1 MKLGLNFQTGKIKDK
16 NMTNELIKNDTVRL
30 TIEKA
35 KEHAKKIESIIIVT
49 DDDFKIAKKEKAT
62 AKKLV
67 DSIGYEITKN
77 RQKALDTVEAEN
89 QIYKNIKDEI
99 ENSYKKFF
107 ENLDEIKKERDL
119 KERTEWESRVV
130 NLIENLSLNIDLKDV
145 DDGIFKSTKKLK
157 TDKKLIELLKNL
169 QADKERKNADIENI
183 KNKAIRLEL
192 SFAKYV
198 AMFEDGMPAT
208 DVYEKIDFDFSQ
220 LEAEISERIEKE
232 KQRKADEQRELERQK
247 LIMRENEERL
257 AKQAEELKQR
267 ELEQKQREEE
277 ELKKSVLEDKTLE
290 VQGLTKITM
299 TVTYEKTPENSLKL
313 NELLTQMKEIADV
326 KLEK

>member
-1 MKLGLNFQTGKIKDK
+1 
-16 NMTNELIKNDTVRL
+16 MTNELIKNDTVRL

-67 DSIGYEITKN
+67 DAIGSEITKN

-99 ENSYKKFF
+99 ENSYEKFF
-107 ENLDEIKKERDL
+107 ENLDETKKERDL

-130 NLIENLSLNIDLKDV
+130 NLIENLSLNIELKDV
-145 DDGIFKSTKKLK
+145 DDEIFKNTKKLK
-157 TDKKLIELLKNL
+157 TDKKLTELLKKL
-169 QADKERKNADIENI
+169 QADKDRKNADIENI
-183 KNKAIRLEL
+183 KNKAISLEL

-208 DVYEKIDFDFSQ
+208 DVYEKIDFDYSQ
-220 LEAEISERIEKE
+220 LEAEIAERIEKE

-267 ELEQKQREEE
+267 ELEHKQREEE
-277 ELKKSVLEDKTLE
+277 ELKQSVLENKILE

-326 KLEK
+326 KIEK

>member
-1 MKLGLNFQTGKIKDK
+1 
-16 NMTNELIKNDTVRL
+16 MTNELIKNDTVRL

-67 DSIGYEITKN
+67 DAIGAEITKN

-99 ENSYKKFF
+99 ESSYKKFF
-107 ENLDEIKKERDL
+107 ENLDETKKERDL

-145 DDGIFKSTKKLK
+145 DDEIFKNTKKLK
-157 TDKKLIELLKNL
+157 TDKKLTDLLKKL
-169 QADKERKNADIENI
+169 QADKDRKNADIENI
-183 KNKAIRLEL
+183 KNKAISLEL
-192 SFAKYV
+192 SFVKYV
-198 AMFEDGMPAT
+198 ALFEDGMPAT

-220 LEAEISERIEKE
+220 LEAEISDRIEKE
-232 KQRKADEQRELERQK
+232 KQRKAGEQRELERQK

-257 AKQAEELKQR
+257 AKQAEKLKQR

-277 ELKKSVLEDKTLE
+277 ELKQSVLEKKTLE

-299 TVTYEKTPENSLKL
+299 TVTYERTPENSQKL
-313 NELLTQMKEIADV
+313 NDLLTQMKEIADV

>member
-1 MKLGLNFQTGKIKDK
+1 
-16 NMTNELIKNDTVRL
+16 MTNEIIKNDTVRL

-67 DSIGYEITKN
+67 DAIGAEITKN

-99 ENSYKKFF
+99 ESSYKKFF
-107 ENLDEIKKERDL
+107 ENLEETKKEREL

-145 DDGIFKSTKKLK
+145 DDEIFKNTKKLK
-157 TDKKLIELLKNL
+157 TDKKLIDLLKKI
-169 QADKERKNADIENI
+169 QADKDRKNADIENI
-183 KNKAIRLEL
+183 KNKAISLEL
-192 SFAKYV
+192 SFLKYV
-198 AMFEDGMPAT
+198 ALFEDGMPAT

-220 LEAEISERIEKE
+220 IEAEISERIEKE
-232 KQRKADEQRELERQK
+232 KQRKADEQRELDRQK
-247 LIMRENEERL
+247 LIMRENEDRL

-277 ELKKSVLEDKTLE
+277 ELKQSVLEKKTLE
-290 VQGLTKITM
+290 VQGLAKITM
-299 TVTYEKTPENSLKL
+299 TVTYEKTPENSQKL
-313 NELLTQMKEIADV
+313 NNLLTQMKEIADV

>member
-1 MKLGLNFQTGKIKDK
+1 
-16 NMTNELIKNDTVRL
+16 MTNELIKNDTVRL

-67 DSIGYEITKN
+67 DAISAEITKN

-107 ENLDEIKKERDL
+107 ENLEETKKERDL

-145 DDGIFKSTKKLK
+145 DDEIFKNTKKLK
-157 TDKKLIELLKNL
+157 TDKKLTDLLKKL
-169 QADKERKNADIENI
+169 QADKDRKNADIENI
-183 KNKAIRLEL
+183 KNKAISLEL

-198 AMFEDGMPAT
+198 ALFEDGMPAT

-220 LEAEISERIEKE
+220 LEAEISDRIEKE

-277 ELKKSVLEDKTLE
+277 ELKQSVLEKKTLE

-299 TVTYEKTPENSLKL
+299 TVTYERTPENSQKL
-313 NELLTQMKEIADV
+313 NNLLTQMKEIADV

>member
-1 MKLGLNFQTGKIKDK
+1 
-16 NMTNELIKNDTVRL
+16 MTNELIKNDTVRL

-67 DSIGYEITKN
+67 DAIGAEITKN

-107 ENLDEIKKERDL
+107 ENLDKTMKEREL
-119 KERTEWESRVV
+119 KERTDWESRVV
-130 NLIENLSLNIDLKDV
+130 NLIENLSLNIELKDV
-145 DDGIFKSTKKLK
+145 DDEIFKNTKKLK
-157 TDKKLIELLKNL
+157 TDKKLIDLLKKL
-169 QADKERKNADIENI
+169 QADKDRKNADIENI
-183 KNKAIRLEL
+183 KNKAISLEL

-220 LEAEISERIEKE
+220 LEAEIAERIVKE

-257 AKQAEELKQR
+257 AKQAEEFKKR
-267 ELEQKQREEE
+267 VLEQAQCEEE
-277 ELKKSVLEDKTLE
+277 ELKQSVLEKKTLE

-299 TVTYEKTPENSLKL
+299 TVTYEKTPENSQKL
-313 NELLTQMKEIADV
+313 NDLLTQMKGIADV

>member
-1 MKLGLNFQTGKIKDK
+1 
-16 NMTNELIKNDTVRL
+16 MTNEIIKNDTVRL

-67 DSIGYEITKN
+67 DAISAEITKN

-107 ENLDEIKKERDL
+107 ENLDETKKARDL
-119 KERTEWESRVV
+119 EERKEWESRVV
-130 NLIENLSLNIDLKDV
+130 NLIENLSLTIDLKDV
-145 DDGIFKSTKKLK
+145 DDEIFKNTKKLK
-157 TDKKLIELLKNL
+157 TDKKLTDLLKNL
-169 QADKERKNADIENI
+169 QADKDRKNADIENI
-183 KNKAIRLEL
+183 KNKAISLEL
-192 SFAKYV
+192 SFVKYV
-198 AMFEDGMPAT
+198 ALFEDGMPAT

-220 LEAEISERIEKE
+220 LEAEISERIEKG

-257 AKQAEELKQR
+257 AKQAEKLKQR

-277 ELKKSVLEDKTLE
+277 ELKQSVLEKKTLE
-290 VQGLTKITM
+290 VQGLAKITM
-299 TVTYEKTPENSLKL
+299 TVTYEKTPENSQKL
-313 NELLTQMKEIADV
+313 NNLLTQMKEIADV

>member
-1 MKLGLNFQTGKIKDK
+1 
-16 NMTNELIKNDTVRL
+16 MTNTTETTELIKNDTVRL

-67 DSIGYEITKN
+67 DAIGAEITKN

-107 ENLDEIKKERDL
+107 ENLEETKKERDL
-119 KERTEWESRVV
+119 KERTEWESRAI
-130 NLIENLSLNIDLKDV
+130 NLIENLSLTIELKDV
-145 DDGIFKSTKKLK
+145 DDEIFKNTKKLK
-157 TDKKLIELLKNL
+157 TDKKLTELLKKL
-169 QADKERKNADIENI
+169 QADKDRKNADIENI
-183 KNKAIRLEL
+183 KNKAISLEL

-220 LEAEISERIEKE
+220 LEAEIAERIEKE
-232 KQRKADEQRELERQK
+232 KQRKVAEQRELERQK

-267 ELEQKQREEE
+267 ESEQKQREEE
-277 ELKKSVLEDKTLE
+277 ELKQSVLEKKTLE

-299 TVTYEKTPENSLKL
+299 TVTYEKTPENSQKL
-313 NELLTQMKEIADV
+313 NDLLTQMKEIADV

>member
-1 MKLGLNFQTGKIKDK
+1 
-16 NMTNELIKNDTVRL
+16 MTNEIIKNDTVRL

-67 DSIGYEITKN
+67 DAIGAEITKN

-107 ENLDEIKKERDL
+107 ENLDETKKARDL
-119 KERTEWESRVV
+119 EERKEWESRVV
-130 NLIENLSLNIDLKDV
+130 NLIENLSLNIELKDV
-145 DDGIFKSTKKLK
+145 NDEIFKNTKKLK
-157 TDKKLIELLKNL
+157 TDKKLTELLKNL
-169 QADKERKNADIENI
+169 QADKDRKNADIENI
-183 KNKAIRLEL
+183 KNKAIGLEL

-208 DVYEKIDFDFSQ
+208 DVYEKIDYDFSQ
-220 LEAEISERIEKE
+220 LEAEIAERIEKE
-232 KQRKADEQRELERQK
+232 KQRKVAEQRELERQK

-267 ELEQKQREEE
+267 VLEQKQREEE
-277 ELKKSVLEDKTLE
+277 ELKQSVLEKKTLE
-290 VQGLTKITM
+290 FQGLTKITM
-299 TVTYEKTPENSLKL
+299 TVTYEKTPENSQKL
-313 NELLTQMKEIADV
+313 NELLTQMKGIADV

>member
-1 MKLGLNFQTGKIKDK
+1 
-16 NMTNELIKNDTVRL
+16 MTNELIKNDTVRL

-67 DSIGYEITKN
+67 DAIGTEITKN

-107 ENLDEIKKERDL
+107 ENLEETKKERDL

-130 NLIENLSLNIDLKDV
+130 NLIENLSLNIELKDV
-145 DDGIFKSTKKLK
+145 DDEIFKNTKKLK
-157 TDKKLIELLKNL
+157 TDKKLTELLKKL
-169 QADKERKNADIENI
+169 QADKDRKNADIENI
-183 KNKAIRLEL
+183 KNKAISLEL

-220 LEAEISERIEKE
+220 LEAEIAERIEKE

-277 ELKKSVLEDKTLE
+277 ELKKSVLEKKTLE

-299 TVTYEKTPENSLKL
+299 TVTYEKTPENSKKL
-313 NELLTQMKEIADV
+313 NELLTQMKKIADV

>member
-1 MKLGLNFQTGKIKDK
+1 
-16 NMTNELIKNDTVRL
+16 MTNELIKNDTVRL

-67 DSIGYEITKN
+67 DAIGSEITKN

-107 ENLDEIKKERDL
+107 ENLDETKKERDL

-145 DDGIFKSTKKLK
+145 DDEIFKSTKKLK
-157 TDKKLIELLKNL
+157 TDKKLIELLKKL
-169 QADKERKNADIENI
+169 QADKDRKNADIENI
-183 KNKAIRLEL
+183 KNKAISLEL

-220 LEAEISERIEKE
+220 LEAEITERIEKE

-277 ELKKSVLEDKTLE
+277 ELKKSVLENKTLE

>member
-1 MKLGLNFQTGKIKDK
+1 MA
-16 NMTNELIKNDTVRL
+16 NELIKNDTVRL

-67 DSIGYEITKN
+67 DAIGAEITKN

-89 QIYKNIKDEI
+89 KIYKDIKDEI
-99 ENSYKKFF
+99 EQSYTKFF
-107 ENLDEIKKERDL
+107 ENLDETKKARDL
-119 KERTEWESRVV
+119 EERKAWESRVV
-130 NLIENLSLNIDLKDV
+130 NLIENLSLNIELKDV
-145 DDGIFKSTKKLK
+145 DDEIFKNTKKLK
-157 TDKKLIELLKNL
+157 TDKKLTELLKDL
-169 QADKERKNADIENI
+169 QADKDRKNADIENI
-183 KNKAIRLEL
+183 KNKAISLEL

-198 AMFEDGMPAT
+198 SLFEDGMPAT

-220 LEAEISERIEKE
+220 LEAEIAERIEKS
-232 KQRKADEQRELERQK
+232 KQRKIDEQRELERQK

-257 AKQAEELKQR
+257 IKQAEDLKQR

-277 ELKKSVLEDKTLE
+277 ELKQSVLENKMLE

-299 TVTYEKTPENSLKL
+299 TVTYEKTPENSQKL
-313 NELLTQMKEIADV
+313 NDLLTQMKEIADV

>member
-1 MKLGLNFQTGKIKDK
+1 
-16 NMTNELIKNDTVRL
+16 MTNELIKNDTVRL

-67 DSIGYEITKN
+67 DAISAEITKN

-99 ENSYKKFF
+99 ESSYKKFF
-107 ENLDEIKKERDL
+107 ENLDETKKERDL

-145 DDGIFKSTKKLK
+145 DDEIFKNTKKLK
-157 TDKKLIELLKNL
+157 TDKKLTDLLKKL
-169 QADKERKNADIENI
+169 QADKDRKNADIENI
-183 KNKAIRLEL
+183 KNKAISLEL
-192 SFAKYV
+192 SFVKYV
-198 AMFEDGMPAT
+198 ALFEDGMPAT

-220 LEAEISERIEKE
+220 LEAEISDRIEKE
-232 KQRKADEQRELERQK
+232 KQRKAGEQRELERQK

-257 AKQAEELKQR
+257 AKQAEKLKQR

-277 ELKKSVLEDKTLE
+277 ELKQSVLEKKTLE

-299 TVTYEKTPENSLKL
+299 TVTYERTPENSQKL
-313 NELLTQMKEIADV
+313 NDLLTQMKEIADV

>member
-1 MKLGLNFQTGKIKDK
+1 
-16 NMTNELIKNDTVRL
+16 MTNELIKNDTVRL

-67 DSIGYEITKN
+67 DSIGSEITKN

-107 ENLDEIKKERDL
+107 ENLDETKKERDL

-145 DDGIFKSTKKLK
+145 DDEIFKSTKKLK

-183 KNKAIRLEL
+183 KNKAIGLEL

-232 KQRKADEQRELERQK
+232 KQRKADEQRELDRQK

-267 ELEQKQREEE
+267 ELEKKQREEE

>member
-1 MKLGLNFQTGKIKDK
+1 
-16 NMTNELIKNDTVRL
+16 MTNELIKNDTVRL

-67 DSIGYEITKN
+67 DAIGAEITKN

-99 ENSYKKFF
+99 ESSYEKFF
-107 ENLDEIKKERDL
+107 ENLDETKKARDL
-119 KERTEWESRVV
+119 EERKEWESRVV

-145 DDGIFKSTKKLK
+145 DDEIFKNTKKLK
-157 TDKKLIELLKNL
+157 TDKKLTDLLKNL
-169 QADKERKNADIENI
+169 QSDKDRKNADIENI
-183 KNKAIRLEL
+183 KNKAISLEL
-192 SFAKYV
+192 SFSKYV

-208 DVYEKIDFDFSQ
+208 DVYEKIDFDYSQ
-220 LEAEISERIEKE
+220 VEAEITERIEKE
-232 KQRKADEQRELERQK
+232 KQRKADEQRELDRQK
-247 LIMRENEERL
+247 LIMRENEDRL

-277 ELKKSVLEDKTLE
+277 ELKQSVLEKKTLE

-299 TVTYEKTPENSLKL
+299 TVTYEKTPENSQKL
-313 NELLTQMKEIADV
+313 NDLLTQMKEIADV

>member
-1 MKLGLNFQTGKIKDK
+1 
-16 NMTNELIKNDTVRL
+16 MTNELIKNDTVRL

-67 DSIGYEITKN
+67 DAIGAEITKN

-107 ENLDEIKKERDL
+107 ENLDETKKERDL

-130 NLIENLSLNIDLKDV
+130 NLIENLSLNIELKDV
-145 DDGIFKSTKKLK
+145 DDEVFKNTKKLK
-157 TDKKLIELLKNL
+157 TDKKLIDLLKKL
-169 QADKERKNADIENI
+169 QVDKDRKNADIENI
-183 KNKAIRLEL
+183 KNNAISLEL

-220 LEAEISERIEKE
+220 LEAEIAERIEKE
-232 KQRKADEQRELERQK
+232 KQRKAVEQRELERQK

-257 AKQAEELKQR
+257 AKHAEELKQR

-277 ELKKSVLEDKTLE
+277 ELKQSVLEKKTLE

-299 TVTYEKTPENSLKL
+299 TVTYEKTPENSQKL
-313 NELLTQMKEIADV
+313 NDLLTQMKEIADV

>member
-1 MKLGLNFQTGKIKDK
+1 
-16 NMTNELIKNDTVRL
+16 MTNELIKNDTVRL

-67 DSIGYEITKN
+67 DAIGAEITKN

-89 QIYKNIKDEI
+89 KIYKNIKDEI

-107 ENLDEIKKERDL
+107 ENLDETKKERDL

-130 NLIENLSLNIDLKDV
+130 NLIENLSLTIELKDV
-145 DDGIFKSTKKLK
+145 DDEIFKNTKKLK
-157 TDKKLIELLKNL
+157 TDKKLIDLLKKL
-169 QADKERKNADIENI
+169 QVDKDRKNADIENI
-183 KNKAIRLEL
+183 KNKAISLEL
-192 SFAKYV
+192 SFSKYV

-220 LEAEISERIEKE
+220 LEAELAERIEKE
-232 KQRKADEQRELERQK
+232 KQRKVDEQRELERQK

-277 ELKKSVLEDKTLE
+277 ELKQSVLEKKTLE

-299 TVTYEKTPENSLKL
+299 TVTYEKTPENSQKL
-313 NELLTQMKEIADV
+313 NDLLTKMKEIADV

>member
-1 MKLGLNFQTGKIKDK
+1 
-16 NMTNELIKNDTVRL
+16 MTNEIIKNDTVRL
-30 TIEKA
+30 TVEKA

-67 DSIGYEITKN
+67 DAIGTEITKN

-107 ENLDEIKKERDL
+107 ENLEETKKERDL

-130 NLIENLSLNIDLKDV
+130 NLIENLSLNIELKDV
-145 DDGIFKSTKKLK
+145 DDEIFKNTKKLK
-157 TDKKLIELLKNL
+157 TDKKLIDLLKKL
-169 QADKERKNADIENI
+169 QADKDRKNADIENI
-183 KNKAIRLEL
+183 KNKAISLEL
-192 SFAKYV
+192 SFSKYV
-198 AMFEDGMPAT
+198 ALFEDGMPAT

-220 LEAEISERIEKE
+220 LEAELAERIEKE

-277 ELKKSVLEDKTLE
+277 ELKQSVLEKKTLE

-299 TVTYEKTPENSLKL
+299 TVTYEKTPENSQKL
-313 NELLTQMKEIADV
+313 NDLLTEMKEIADV

>member
-1 MKLGLNFQTGKIKDK
+1 
-16 NMTNELIKNDTVRL
+16 MTNEIIKNDTVRL

-49 DDDFKIAKKEKAT
+49 DEDFKIAKKEKAT

-67 DSIGYEITKN
+67 DAIGAEITKN

-107 ENLDEIKKERDL
+107 ENLDETKKERDL

-130 NLIENLSLNIDLKDV
+130 NLIENLSLNIELKDV
-145 DDGIFKSTKKLK
+145 DDEIFKNTKKLK
-157 TDKKLIELLKNL
+157 TDKKLIDLLKNL
-169 QADKERKNADIENI
+169 QADKDRKNADIENI
-183 KNKAIRLEL
+183 KNKAISLEL
-192 SFAKYV
+192 SFSKYI
-198 AMFEDGMPAT
+198 ALFEDGMPAT

-267 ELEQKQREEE
+267 EYEQKQREEE
-277 ELKKSVLEDKTLE
+277 ELKKSVLEKKTLE

-299 TVTYEKTPENSLKL
+299 TVTYEKTPENSQKL

>member
-1 MKLGLNFQTGKIKDK
+1 MA
-16 NMTNELIKNDTVRL
+16 NELIKNDTVRL

-49 DDDFKIAKKEKAT
+49 DDDFKIAKKEKTT

-67 DSIGYEITKN
+67 DAIGAEITKN

-99 ENSYKKFF
+99 KSSYEKFF
-107 ENLDEIKKERDL
+107 ENLEETKKERDL

-130 NLIENLSLNIDLKDV
+130 NLIENLSLNVELKDV
-145 DDGIFKSTKKLK
+145 DDEIFKNTKKLK
-157 TDKKLIELLKNL
+157 TDKKLTDLLKNL
-169 QADKERKNADIENI
+169 QADKDRKNADIENI
-183 KNKAIRLEL
+183 KNKAISLEL
-192 SFAKYV
+192 SFSKYV
-198 AMFEDGMPAT
+198 ALFEDGMPAT
-208 DVYEKIDFDFSQ
+208 DVYEKIDSDVFQ
-220 LEAEISERIEKE
+220 IEAEFAERIEKE

-277 ELKKSVLEDKTLE
+277 ELKQSVLESKKLE
-290 VQGLTKITM
+290 IQGLTKITM
-299 TVTYEKTPENSLKL
+299 TVTYEKTPENSQKL

>member
-1 MKLGLNFQTGKIKDK
+1 
-16 NMTNELIKNDTVRL
+16 MTNELIKNDTVRL

>member
-1 MKLGLNFQTGKIKDK
+1 
-16 NMTNELIKNDTVRL
+16 MTNELIKNDTVRL

-67 DSIGYEITKN
+67 DAIGAEITKN

-107 ENLDEIKKERDL
+107 ENLEETKKERDL
-119 KERTEWESRVV
+119 KERTEWESRVI
-130 NLIENLSLNIDLKDV
+130 NLIENLSLTIELKDV
-145 DDGIFKSTKKLK
+145 DDEIFKNTKKLK
-157 TDKKLIELLKNL
+157 TDKKLIDLLKNL
-169 QADKERKNADIENI
+169 QADKDRKNADIENI
-183 KNKAIRLEL
+183 KNKAISLEL

-198 AMFEDGMPAT
+198 ALFEDGMPAT

-232 KQRKADEQRELERQK
+232 KQRKAAEQRELERQK

-277 ELKKSVLEDKTLE
+277 ELKQSVLEKKTLE

-299 TVTYEKTPENSLKL
+299 TVTYEKTPENSQKL
-313 NELLTQMKEIADV
+313 NDLLTQMKEIADV

>member
-1 MKLGLNFQTGKIKDK
+1 
-16 NMTNELIKNDTVRL
+16 MTNEIIKNDTVRL
-30 TIEKA
+30 TVEKA

-67 DSIGYEITKN
+67 DAIGAEINKN
-77 RQKALDTVEAEN
+77 RQKALELVEEEN
-89 QIYKNIKDEI
+89 DFYKKIKYEI
-99 ENSYKKFF
+99 EQSYTKFF
-107 ENLDEIKKERDL
+107 ENLDETKKARDL
-119 KERTEWESRVV
+119 EERKEWESRVV
-130 NLIENLSLNIDLKDV
+130 NLIENLSLNIELKDV
-145 DDGIFKSTKKLK
+145 NDDIFKSTKKLK
-157 TDKKLIELLKNL
+157 TDKKLTELLKNL
-169 QADKERKNADIENI
+169 QADKDRKNADIENI
-183 KNKAIRLEL
+183 KNKAISLEL

-208 DVYEKIDFDFSQ
+208 DVYEKIDFDFS
-220 LEAEISERIEKE
+220 EAEAEFAERIEKE

-257 AKQAEELKQR
+257 AKQADELKQR

-277 ELKKSVLEDKTLE
+277 ELKQSVLESKKLE
-290 VQGLTKITM
+290 IQGLTKITM
-299 TVTYEKTPENSLKL
+299 TVTYEKTPENSQKL
-313 NELLTQMKEIADV
+313 NDLLAKMKEIADV

>member
-1 MKLGLNFQTGKIKDK
+1 
-16 NMTNELIKNDTVRL
+16 MTNELIKNDTVRL

-67 DSIGYEITKN
+67 DAIGAEITKN

-107 ENLDEIKKERDL
+107 ENLDETKKERDL

-145 DDGIFKSTKKLK
+145 DDEIFKNTKKLK
-157 TDKKLIELLKNL
+157 TDKKLTDLLKKL
-169 QADKERKNADIENI
+169 QADKDRKNADIENI
-183 KNKAIRLEL
+183 KNKAISLEL

-198 AMFEDGMPAT
+198 ALFEDGMPAT

-220 LEAEISERIEKE
+220 LEAEISDRIEKE
-232 KQRKADEQRELERQK
+232 KQRKAGEQRELERQK

-257 AKQAEELKQR
+257 AKQAEKLKQR

-277 ELKKSVLEDKTLE
+277 ELKQSVLEKKTLE

-299 TVTYEKTPENSLKL
+299 TVTYERTPENSQKL
-313 NELLTQMKEIADV
+313 NDLLTQMKEIADV

>member
-1 MKLGLNFQTGKIKDK
+1 
-16 NMTNELIKNDTVRL
+16 MTNEIIKNDTVRL

-67 DSIGYEITKN
+67 DAIVAEITKN
-77 RQKALDTVEAEN
+77 RQKALELVEEEN
-89 QIYKNIKDEI
+89 NEYKKIKDEI
-99 ENSYKKFF
+99 EQSYAKFF
-107 ENLDEIKKERDL
+107 ENLDETKKARDL
-119 KERTEWESRVV
+119 EERKEWESRVV
-130 NLIENLSLNIDLKDV
+130 NLIENLSLNIELKDV
-145 DDGIFKSTKKLK
+145 DDEIFKNTKKLK
-157 TDKKLIELLKNL
+157 TDKKLIDLLKKL
-169 QADKERKNADIENI
+169 QVDKDRKNADIENI
-183 KNKAIRLEL
+183 KNKAISLEL

-208 DVYEKIDFDFSQ
+208 DVYEKIDFDFYELGS
-220 LEAEISERIEKE
+220 EVAERIEKE

-267 ELEQKQREEE
+267 ELNQKQREEE
-277 ELKKSVLEDKTLE
+277 ELKQSVLEKKTLE

-299 TVTYEKTPENSLKL
+299 TVTYEKTPENSQKL
-313 NELLTQMKEIADV
+313 NDLLTQMKEIADV

>member
-1 MKLGLNFQTGKIKDK
+1 
-16 NMTNELIKNDTVRL
+16 MTNTTKTTEIIKNDTVRL

-67 DSIGYEITKN
+67 DAIGAEITKN

-107 ENLDEIKKERDL
+107 ENLDETKKARDL
-119 KERTEWESRVV
+119 EERKEWESRVV
-130 NLIENLSLNIDLKDV
+130 NLIENLSFNIELKDV
-145 DDGIFKSTKKLK
+145 NDEIFKNTKKLK
-157 TDKKLIELLKNL
+157 TDKKLTELLKKI
-169 QADKERKNADIENI
+169 QADKDRKNADIENI
-183 KNKAIRLEL
+183 KNKAISLEL

-208 DVYEKIDFDFSQ
+208 EVYEKIDFDFSQ
-220 LEAEISERIEKE
+220 LEAELAERIEKE
-232 KQRKADEQRELERQK
+232 KQRKAEEQRELERQK

-277 ELKKSVLEDKTLE
+277 ELKQSVLEKKTLE

-299 TVTYEKTPENSLKL
+299 TVTYEKTPENSRKL
-313 NELLTQMKEIADV
+313 NDLLTQMKEIADV

>member
-1 MKLGLNFQTGKIKDK
+1 
-16 NMTNELIKNDTVRL
+16 MTNTTKTTEIIKNDTVRL
-30 TIEKA
+30 TVEKA

-67 DSIGYEITKN
+67 DAIGAEITKN

-107 ENLDEIKKERDL
+107 ENLDETKKERDL
-119 KERTEWESRVV
+119 KERKEWESRVV
-130 NLIENLSLNIDLKDV
+130 NLIENLSLNIELKDV
-145 DDGIFKSTKKLK
+145 DDEIFKNTKKLK
-157 TDKKLIELLKNL
+157 TDKKLIDLLKKL
-169 QADKERKNADIENI
+169 QADKDRKNADIENI
-183 KNKAIRLEL
+183 KNKAISLEL

-198 AMFEDGMPAT
+198 ALFEDGMSAT

-220 LEAEISERIEKE
+220 LEAEIAERIEKE

-247 LIMRENEERL
+247 IIMRENEERL

-277 ELKKSVLEDKTLE
+277 ELKQSVLEKKTLE

-299 TVTYEKTPENSLKL
+299 TVTYEKTPENSQKL
-313 NELLTQMKEIADV
+313 NDLLTQMKEIADV

>member
-1 MKLGLNFQTGKIKDK
+1 
-16 NMTNELIKNDTVRL
+16 MTNELIKNDTVRL

-67 DSIGYEITKN
+67 DAIGSEITKN

-107 ENLDEIKKERDL
+107 ENLDETKKERDL

-145 DDGIFKSTKKLK
+145 DDEIFKSTKKLK

-247 LIMRENEERL
+247 LIMRENEGRL

-299 TVTYEKTPENSLKL
+299 TVTYEKTPENSQKL
-313 NELLTQMKEIADV
+313 NDLLTQMKEIADV

>member
-1 MKLGLNFQTGKIKDK
+1 
-16 NMTNELIKNDTVRL
+16 MTNEIIKNDTVRL

-67 DSIGYEITKN
+67 DAIGAEITKN

-107 ENLDEIKKERDL
+107 ENLDETKKERDL

-130 NLIENLSLNIDLKDV
+130 NLIENLSLNIELKDV
-145 DDGIFKSTKKLK
+145 DDEIFKNTKKLK
-157 TDKKLIELLKNL
+157 TDKKLTELLKDL
-169 QADKERKNADIENI
+169 QTEKDRKNADIENI
-183 KNKAIRLEL
+183 KNKAISLEL

-198 AMFEDGMPAT
+198 ALFEDGMPAT

-220 LEAEISERIEKE
+220 LEAEIAERIEKE

-257 AKQAEELKQR
+257 IKQAEELKQR

-277 ELKKSVLEDKTLE
+277 ELKQSVLEKKTLE

-299 TVTYEKTPENSLKL
+299 TVTYEKTPENSQKL
-313 NELLTQMKEIADV
+313 NDLLTQMKEIADV

>member
-1 MKLGLNFQTGKIKDK
+1 
-16 NMTNELIKNDTVRL
+16 MTNEIIKNDTVRL

-67 DSIGYEITKN
+67 DAIGAEITKN

-99 ENSYKKFF
+99 EQSYEKFF
-107 ENLDEIKKERDL
+107 ENLEETKKERDL

-145 DDGIFKSTKKLK
+145 DDEIFKNTKKLK
-157 TDKKLIELLKNL
+157 TDKKLTELLKNL
-169 QADKERKNADIENI
+169 QADKDRKNADIENI
-183 KNKAIRLEL
+183 KNKAISLEL

-220 LEAEISERIEKE
+220 LESEIAERIEKE
-232 KQRKADEQRELERQK
+232 KQRKAAEQRELERQK

-257 AKQAEELKQR
+257 AKQAEEFKKR
-267 ELEQKQREEE
+267 VLEQAQCEEE
-277 ELKKSVLEDKTLE
+277 ELKKSVLEKKTLE

-299 TVTYEKTPENSLKL
+299 TVTYEKTPKNSQKL
-313 NELLTQMKEIADV
+313 NDLLTQMKEIADV

>member
-1 MKLGLNFQTGKIKDK
+1 
-16 NMTNELIKNDTVRL
+16 MTNELIKNDTVRL
-30 TIEKA
+30 TVEKA
-35 KEHAKKIESIIIVT
+35 KEHAKKVESIIIVT

-67 DSIGYEITKN
+67 DAIGAEITKN

-107 ENLDEIKKERDL
+107 ENLEETKKERDL

-130 NLIENLSLNIDLKDV
+130 NLIENLSLNIELKDV
-145 DDGIFKSTKKLK
+145 NDDIFKSTKKLK
-157 TDKKLIELLKNL
+157 TDKKLIDLLKKL
-169 QADKERKNADIENI
+169 QADKDRKNADIENI
-183 KNKAIRLEL
+183 KNKAISLEL

-220 LEAEISERIEKE
+220 LEAEIAERIEKE

-277 ELKKSVLEDKTLE
+277 ELKQSVLEKKTLE

-299 TVTYEKTPENSLKL
+299 TVTYEKTPENSKKL
-313 NELLTQMKEIADV
+313 NDLLTKMKGIADV

>member
-1 MKLGLNFQTGKIKDK
+1 
-16 NMTNELIKNDTVRL
+16 MTNELIKNDTVRL

-67 DSIGYEITKN
+67 DAIGSEITKN

-99 ENSYKKFF
+99 ENSYEKFF
-107 ENLDEIKKERDL
+107 ENLDETKKERDL

-130 NLIENLSLNIDLKDV
+130 NLIENLSLNIELKDV
-145 DDGIFKSTKKLK
+145 DDEIFKNTKKLK
-157 TDKKLIELLKNL
+157 TDKKLTELLKKL
-169 QADKERKNADIENI
+169 QADKDRKNADIENI
-183 KNKAIRLEL
+183 KNKAISLEL

-208 DVYEKIDFDFSQ
+208 DVYEKIDFDYSQ
-220 LEAEISERIEKE
+220 LEAEIAERIEKE

-267 ELEQKQREEE
+267 ELEHKQREEE
-277 ELKKSVLEDKTLE
+277 ELKQSVLENKILE

>member
-1 MKLGLNFQTGKIKDK
+1 
-16 NMTNELIKNDTVRL
+16 MTNKLIKNDTVRL

-67 DSIGYEITKN
+67 DAIGSEITKN

-107 ENLDEIKKERDL
+107 ENLDETKKERDL

-145 DDGIFKSTKKLK
+145 DDEIFKSTKKLK

-169 QADKERKNADIENI
+169 QADKDRKNANIENI

-220 LEAEISERIEKE
+220 LEAEIAERIEKE

-277 ELKKSVLEDKTLE
+277 ELKKSVLENKTLE